1 MKRRHS
7 SSDVIALTE
16 KLRKLRPEIVFGAD
30 LIAGFPTETEEMFQ
44 NTVNLIDQ
52 AGLTWLHVFP
62 FSSRPGTP
70 AEKMPQMPMETRKKR
85 AALLRRQGDQ
95 AVARILESYVGTK
108 ASVLIEK
115 NGTGR
120 SESFARVSVN
130 SSPENGE
137 LVNTFITLS
146 LIHI

>member
-1 MKRRHS
+1 
-7 SSDVIALTE
+7 
-16 KLRKLRPEIVFGAD
+16 
-30 LIAGFPTETEEMFQ
+30 MFQ

-70 AEKMPQMPMETRKKR
+70 AEKMPQMPMETRRKR

-137 LVNTFITLS
+137 LVNTLITHTDGVELYGS
-146 LIHI
+146 VF